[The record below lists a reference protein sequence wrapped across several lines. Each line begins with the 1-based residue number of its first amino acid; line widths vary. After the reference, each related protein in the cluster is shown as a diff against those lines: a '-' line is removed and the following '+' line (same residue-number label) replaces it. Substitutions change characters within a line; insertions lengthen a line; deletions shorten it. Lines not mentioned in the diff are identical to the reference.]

1 MKMKK
6 SKVTVFIAAA
16 VATAAF
22 TFFGTDNIFAKSQK
36 TQTIKDGVY
45 IGSVD
50 VGGMTKNEAK
60 TALNDYIES
69 IDNTTFTLQGA
80 NGSVDATAAEMSIK
94 SDASAAVDEAMGV
107 GRTGNLINRFVQS
120 KKLENSPKRNLP
132 TLHPKFSMTVTSMSW
147 MTKPLLFFLW
157 AT

>member
-1 MKMKK
+1 MIKKLRVFIGKTQEGYMKMKK

-36 TQTIKDGVY
+36 TQTINDGVY

-107 GRTGNLINRFVQS
+107 GRTGNLINRFVPV
-120 KKLENSPKRNLP
+120 KETRKRRGFCKYALI
-132 TLHPKFSMTVTSMSW
+132 SR
-147 MTKPLLFFLW
+147 
-157 AT
+157 

>member
-1 MKMKK
+1 MIKKLRAFIGKTQEGYMKMKK

-36 TQTIKDGVY
+36 TQTINDGVY

-60 TALNDYIES
+60 TALSDYIES

-94 SDASAAVDEAMGV
+94 SDASAAVDEAM
-107 GRTGNLINRFVQS
+107 
-120 KKLENSPKRNLP
+120 
-132 TLHPKFSMTVTSMSW
+132 
-147 MTKPLLFFLW
+147 
-157 AT
+157 

>member
-36 TQTIKDGVY
+36 TQTINDGVY

-60 TALNDYIES
+60 TALSDYIES

-80 NGSVDATAAEMSIK
+80 KGSVDATAAEMSIK
-94 SDASAAVDEAMGV
+94 ADASTAVDEAMGV

-120 KKLENSPKRNLP
+120 KKLENGEVSVNMHLSVDKEKTAQFLKI
-132 TLHPKFSMTVTSMSW
+132 TKISMM
-147 MTKPLLFFLW
+147 
-157 AT
+157 

>member
-1 MKMKK
+1 MIKKLRAFIGKTQEGYMKMKK

-36 TQTIKDGVY
+36 TQTINDGVY

-60 TALNDYIES
+60 TALSDYIES
-69 IDNTTFTLQGA
+69 IENTTFTLQGA
-80 NGSVDATAAEMSIK
+80 KGSVDATAAEMSIK
-94 SDASAAVDEAMGV
+94 ADCIPGSIFFTIPQYMFPSSCSSV
-107 GRTGNLINRFVQS
+107 S
-120 KKLENSPKRNLP
+120 SY
-132 TLHPKFSMTVTSMSW
+132 FSISFPCSNNAIMVLLS
-147 MTKPLLFFLW
+147 LFFH
-157 AT
+157 